1 MYRKASLQKKNQK
14 SILTGFIK
22 NKFTIVM
29 FLILAY
35 NIDISRDIKNNSC
48 YEAGKKSL
56 YLAVTNQIKNRYI

>member
-1 MYRKASLQKKNQK
+1 MILPVFFLKWKNGE
-14 SILTGFIK
+14 LK
-22 NKFTIVM
+22 NKFTIVI

-56 YLAVTNQIKNRYI
+56 YSAVTKQVKNRYI